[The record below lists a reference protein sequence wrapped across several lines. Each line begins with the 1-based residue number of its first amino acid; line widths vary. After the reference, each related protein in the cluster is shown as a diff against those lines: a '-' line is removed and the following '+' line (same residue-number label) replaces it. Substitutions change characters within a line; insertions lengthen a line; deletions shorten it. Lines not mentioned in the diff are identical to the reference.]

1 MLSLSVRLDD
11 IDRRRRS
18 TGLLH
23 IAAALFLFTK
33 TLGYFR
39 LREFGHLAV
48 VIPLFVVVV
57 ASLLY
62 GFFRKNWDPRSQANH
77 WFRLSQVSGFAILAV
92 SFINVGSQFDVIVL
106 TSWAAICAI
115 LMFTERKI
123 FHDANMLF
131 KKEGIFIP
139 GYFSSRQII
148 WKNIREVVIRPDF
161 ITIFKMNN
169 RFLQFEVQHA
179 DPSTI
184 DAIDKFCKNQ
194 ILKKA
199 N

>member
-1 MLSLSVRLDD
+1 MLKLSVRLED

-39 LREFGHLAV
+39 IREFGDKGL
-48 VIPLFVVVV
+48 VIPLFIVVV

-62 GFFRKNWDPRSQANH
+62 GFFRKRWDPRSHANH
-77 WFRLSQVSGFAILAV
+77 WFRLAQVCGFAILAV
-92 SFINVGSQFDVIVL
+92 NFINIGSQFDVIVL
-106 TSWAAICAI
+106 FAWAAICGI

-123 FHDANMLF
+123 FHDSSMLF

-139 GYFSSRQII
+139 GYFSNRQII

-161 ITIFKMNN
+161 ITIFKKNN
-169 RFLQFEVQHA
+169 RFVQYEVHQA
-179 DPSTI
+179 DALTI
-184 DAIDKFCKNQ
+184 EAIDLFCKNH
-194 ILKKA
+194 ILKNA
-199 N
+199 

>member
-1 MLSLSVRLDD
+1 MLRLSVRLDD

-39 LREFGHLAV
+39 IREFSGLEL
-48 VIPLFVVVV
+48 VIPLFIVVVG
-57 ASLLY
+57 SLLY
-62 GFFRKNWDPRSQANH
+62 GFFRKRWDPRSQANH
-77 WFRLSQVSGFAILAV
+77 WFRLAQVSGFAILAAN
-92 SFINVGSQFDVIVL
+92 FLNVGSQFDVIML
-106 TSWAAICAI
+106 FSWAAICGI

-123 FHDANMLF
+123 FHDASMLF

-169 RFLQFEVQHA
+169 RFLQYEVQQA
-179 DPSTI
+179 DASTI
-184 DAIDKFCKNQ
+184 DAIDQFCKNH
-194 ILKKA
+194 ILKTTS
-199 N
+199 